1 MQVIQ
6 IVRHGL
12 VPANHSDV
20 NHLHVADH
28 ACTNM
33 TFVAGNKLL
42 DQGRLWN
49 SVLCPRIEG
58 PSAPVPIPFKCSTS
72 SCNKRKHSQKTCL
85 KTKVSLTIYIS
96 SKVLTLGNWHML
108 CTTCPFILCRT
119 CMVRPPDPHQHA
131 IRLCRI
137 RAASS
142 SPSQPSGRHC
152 RGCGRKIPV

>member
-58 PSAPVPIPFKCSTS
+58 PSAPVPIPLKCSTS

-85 KTKVSLTIYIS
+85 KTKSITNDIHLFQS
-96 SKVLTLGNWHML
+96 SHPRQLAHALYNMPLHSMQNMHGQAARPSPARDSTVQDQGSQFLSESAK
-108 CTTCPFILCRT
+108 RT
-119 CMVRPPDPHQHA
+119 A
-131 IRLCRI
+131 LSRLWT
-137 RAASS
+137 
-142 SPSQPSGRHC
+142 
-152 RGCGRKIPV
+152 